1 MRLRIDGNMMVQQLQ
16 DVFSQTFPFL
26 KIEIFKKMA
35 NAPLR
40 HNAQTKIA
48 PERFFKEI
56 LHFKE
61 SELDIEWEDDM
72 TVQELESQFENN
84 NGITAQVFRKSGNL
98 WLETTVTD
106 QWSLK
111 RQNDHGQEI
120 SMPMKK

>member
-1 MRLRIDGNMMVQQLQ
+1 MRLRIDGNMRVQQLQ
-16 DVFSQTFPFL
+16 EIFSQNFPFL
-26 KIEIFKKMA
+26 KIEIFKKMV

-40 HNAQTKIA
+40 HSAQTKIA
-48 PERFFKEI
+48 PGCFFKEI

-61 SELDIEWEDDM
+61 SDFEIEWKEDM
-72 TVQELESQFENN
+72 TVQELESQFEKN

-106 QWSLK
+106 QWTLK

-120 SMPMKK
+120 STPVKK